1 MLVVAFN
8 DHPQPPRASLPGC
21 VKCRT
26 RLSLATSH
34 DGGATWQRQTLLESE
49 VGSSLRFH
57 YPTLTQWGC
66 HVYVAYSRFYSKKIE
81 PNDPGGSFEQQGIIV
96 KRVNIEA

>member
-49 VGSSLRFH
+49 VGSSLRLH

-96 KRVNIEA
+96 RRVNIEA